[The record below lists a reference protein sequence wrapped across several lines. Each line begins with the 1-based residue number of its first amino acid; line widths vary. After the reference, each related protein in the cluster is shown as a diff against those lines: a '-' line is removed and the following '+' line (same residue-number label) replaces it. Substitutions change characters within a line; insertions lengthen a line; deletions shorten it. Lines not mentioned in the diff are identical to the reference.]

1 MTKHMVDKFEENLK
15 QLSKLTNL
23 KSELEK
29 KLETQV
35 KFLTSIEKII
45 LIKSK
50 EKSQPE
56 QFKSLFMLNNET
68 SE

>member
-1 MTKHMVDKFEENLK
+1 MVDKFEENLK